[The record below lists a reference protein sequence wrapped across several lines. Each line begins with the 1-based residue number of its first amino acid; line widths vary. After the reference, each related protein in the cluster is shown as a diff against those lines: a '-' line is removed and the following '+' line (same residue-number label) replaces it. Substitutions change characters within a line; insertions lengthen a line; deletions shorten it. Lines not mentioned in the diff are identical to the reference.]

1 MKKIF
6 FLSVIA
12 LGIMYGCKNRAVG
25 DVNQM
30 PGAFT
35 ETQPDR
41 DVIKQSDTSKL
52 KIVDSINKVGK

>member
-1 MKKIF
+1 MKKII

-12 LGIMYGCKNRAVG
+12 LGIMFSCKNRAVS

-30 PGAFT
+30 PGAYT

-41 DVIKQSDTSKL
+41 DVIKQSDTAKL
-52 KIVDSINKVGK
+52 KVVDSINKVGK